1 MLLGYIVKYFRFIY
15 DMMAQ
20 TIIVIC
26 ILNIFF
32 GTIVDTFSGY
42 LLIINILFGI
52 DILTNYLI
60 LVFVFHYNS
69 SFYFNFRKFYNYI

>member
-60 LVFVFHYNS
+60 LVFVFHSIS